1 MSLRDQVLEDDK
13 DRTRLRDDLAHS
25 YIVEAAAGTGK
36 TTELVARIVNVLKS
50 NRATIDDIVAVTFT
64 EKAAGELK
72 LRLRE
77 DLETARE
84 GATGEERARL
94 DQALAYLE
102 EARVSTIHG
111 FCADL
116 LRERPVEARVDP
128 QFQVLTDEQASR
140 MYDVAF
146 EAWLQD
152 QLREPGEGVR
162 RSLRRSAR
170 RSFGTE
176 IDEDGPVE
184 RLRRAGRSLLD
195 WRDHS
200 AQWRRDAF
208 DRGGEISRI
217 VEQVLAFADLA
228 SNPSWDRDPLYVDAM
243 PARTC
248 AAAIRG
254 GLVPLDDLD
263 GLEAL
268 LIDLHHNR
276 QFAKPHK
283 GGGAGYSRRQTRAA
297 VWDARQRLFETL
309 GDFERRAN
317 ADLAAAL
324 HIDLQASLD
333 RYQALKAAEGALD
346 FVDLLLEARTLLR
359 DDAEVRR
366 TFRTRLTH
374 LFIDE
379 FQDTD
384 PLQAEILIL
393 LSGDPDKDTVSPVRW
408 EDVHP
413 RPGALFI
420 VGDPKQSIYRFRR
433 ADVGTYQKVCEWLE
447 QRGARRAE
455 LTTSFR
461 ATPALQR
468 LVNAAFEPLMTGD
481 AVTLQPNY
489 VRLTPSR
496 KDVDQPSIVAL
507 PVPRPYGSR
516 NVTRT
521 AIEDSLPDAVGAF
534 LHWLFRESG
543 WTVTERSR
551 VTGEPERLEICPRHV
566 CLLFRR
572 FTSFNQDVTRPYV
585 QAMEAR
591 DIPHLL
597 VGGKSFHDRE
607 EVETVRAALTAVE
620 WPDDELSVFAALRGA
635 LFAIGDDLLLEYR
648 HHFRRFHPYQ
658 VPEHLTARL
667 ALVGDALTLLRT
679 LHQRRNRRPVAD
691 TLSDLLA
698 ETRGHVAF
706 ALRPGG
712 EQALANVLHV
722 ADLARRY
729 EAEGGLSFR
738 GFVETLSEAA
748 RRSEAPEAPIL
759 EDGSDGVRL
768 MTVHKAKG
776 LEFPVVVLVDIT
788 CKLSR
793 DTADRYLNPDRNLCA
808 LRLAGWAPVD
818 LLDHEP
824 LEVDRDKHEGNRLAY
839 VAATRARDLLV
850 VPAVGDGPFT
860 DGWVSP
866 LNAAI
871 YPPFDQRRSASETPG
886 CPAFK
891 RDSVL
896 ERPNGDPARADTVHP
911 GGYRLASGDRA
922 YDVVWWDPG
931 VLDLGDRTPMGVRHE
946 GLIGKDAP
954 RTVVEDT
961 IAAYR
966 AWEASR
972 ADALER
978 GVRASLVVQTAT
990 DWAGSD
996 EDTPLDIETDG
1007 VDVQTV
1013 ETGDRARPSGAR
1025 LGALVHA
1032 VLGTV
1037 ALDADRARIEEVV
1050 IVHARLLGAS
1060 AEESATA
1067 GDLVER
1073 TLAHALLTRARAAA
1087 SRGQCRREVPLTY
1100 TGANATL
1107 VEGIADLAFEE
1118 DGQWIVVDVK
1128 TDVEIGRLG
1137 LERYQRQV
1145 ALYAAAVARATGKPV
1160 SATLLRV

>member
-1 MSLRDQVLEDDK
+1 
-13 DRTRLRDDLAHS
+13 
-25 YIVEAAAGTGK
+25 
-36 TTELVARIVNVLKS
+36 
-50 NRATIDDIVAVTFT
+50 
-64 EKAAGELK
+64 
-72 LRLRE
+72 
-77 DLETARE
+77 
-84 GATGEERARL
+84 
-94 DQALAYLE
+94 
-102 EARVSTIHG
+102 
-111 FCADL
+111 
-116 LRERPVEARVDP
+116 
-128 QFQVLTDEQASR
+128 
-140 MYDVAF
+140 
-146 EAWLQD
+146 
-152 QLREPGEGVR
+152 
-162 RSLRRSAR
+162 
-170 RSFGTE
+170 
-176 IDEDGPVE
+176 
-184 RLRRAGRSLLD
+184 
-195 WRDHS
+195 
-200 AQWRRDAF
+200 
-208 DRGGEISRI
+208 
-217 VEQVLAFADLA
+217 
-228 SNPSWDRDPLYVDAM
+228 
-243 PARTC
+243 
-248 AAAIRG
+248 
-254 GLVPLDDLD
+254 
-263 GLEAL
+263 
-268 LIDLHHNR
+268 
-276 QFAKPHK
+276 
-283 GGGAGYSRRQTRAA
+283 
-297 VWDARQRLFETL
+297 
-309 GDFERRAN
+309 
-317 ADLAAAL
+317 
-324 HIDLQASLD
+324 
-333 RYQALKAAEGALD
+333 
-346 FVDLLLEARTLLR
+346 
-359 DDAEVRR
+359 
-366 TFRTRLTH
+366 
-374 LFIDE
+374 
-379 FQDTD
+379 
-384 PLQAEILIL
+384 
-393 LSGDPDKDTVSPVRW
+393 
-408 EDVHP
+408 
-413 RPGALFI
+413 
-420 VGDPKQSIYRFRR
+420 
-433 ADVGTYQKVCEWLE
+433 
-447 QRGARRAE
+447 
-455 LTTSFR
+455 
-461 ATPALQR
+461 
-468 LVNAAFEPLMTGD
+468 
-481 AVTLQPNY
+481 
-489 VRLTPSR
+489 
-496 KDVDQPSIVAL
+496 
-507 PVPRPYGSR
+507 
-516 NVTRT
+516 
-521 AIEDSLPDAVGAF
+521 
-534 LHWLFRESG
+534 
-543 WTVTERSR
+543 
-551 VTGEPERLEICPRHV
+551 
-566 CLLFRR
+566 
-572 FTSFNQDVTRPYV
+572 
-585 QAMEAR
+585 
-591 DIPHLL
+591 
-597 VGGKSFHDRE
+597 
-607 EVETVRAALTAVE
+607 
-620 WPDDELSVFAALRGA
+620 
-635 LFAIGDDLLLEYR
+635 
-648 HHFRRFHPYQ
+648 
-658 VPEHLTARL
+658 
-667 ALVGDALTLLRT
+667 
-679 LHQRRNRRPVAD
+679 
-691 TLSDLLA
+691 
-698 ETRGHVAF
+698 
-706 ALRPGG
+706 
-712 EQALANVLHV
+712 
-722 ADLARRY
+722 
-729 EAEGGLSFR
+729 
-738 GFVETLSEAA
+738 
-748 RRSEAPEAPIL
+748 
-759 EDGSDGVRL
+759 

-793 DTADRYLNPDRNLCA
+793 DTADRYLDPDRNLCA

-966 AWEASR
+966 AWEAR
-972 ADALER
+972 RDDALAR

-1032 VLGTV
+1032 VLGSV

-1073 TLAHALLTRARAAA
+1073 TLAHSLLTRARAAA